1 MWLISIILSMLLA
14 SKLKFGLS
22 FNMLNA
28 FKSVKEAVMAPRK
41 HLKALAEPSGG
52 EYSIMTNLTA

>member
-1 MWLISIILSMLLA
+1 
-14 SKLKFGLS
+14 
-22 FNMLNA
+22 
-28 FKSVKEAVMAPRK
+28 VMAPRK